1 MTGRLVPITAAA
13 LPALIAAAGERAGMR
28 STRTTKRHDGRH
40 DEVGLDEVLSGS

>member
-13 LPALIAAAGERAGMR
+13 LPALIAAGERAGMR